1 MPNTT
6 ERGFV
11 LWIASVVHDDCAFEM
26 VFRAQIPL
34 LFSYDIDQTNRHIP
48 CAQLT
53 YRWHVEHPLS
63 SNMKQHR
70 SYVYQYIH

>member
-6 ERGFV
+6 KRKFV
-11 LWIASVVHDDCAFEM
+11 LWIASVVHDDCTFEM

-34 LFSYDIDQTNRHIP
+34 LFSYDIDQTNRHIA

-53 YRWHVEHPLS
+53 Y
-63 SNMKQHR
+63 
-70 SYVYQYIH
+70 